1 MRTTTG
7 VRGVLMASV
16 ALASLC
22 AKAAD
27 PKATGPWRLSEAAG
41 LPEWLDISGTQ
52 RTRYETLDGQFRAGR
67 TGSDQMLALRTTLR
81 LEAKSERFSAVIET
95 IDSRQKLADTDT
107 PIDAGMVNAL
117 ELLQGYGAIRFDGP
131 FATDSR
137 SELRL
142 GRQTMDVGSRRL
154 VARNNFRNTINAF
167 TGLHYRWQR

>member
-1 MRTTTG
+1 MKPW
-7 VRGVLMASV
+7 MASFAPDARV
-16 ALASLC
+16 A
-22 AKAAD
+22 
-27 PKATGPWRLSEAAG
+27 
-41 LPEWLDISGTQ
+41 
-52 RTRYETLDGQFRAGR
+52 TRC
-67 TGSDQMLALRTTLR
+67 SPRTTLR

-154 VARNNFRNTINAF
+154 VARNNFRNTELPPAGW
-167 TGLHYRWQR
+167 TGGGVI